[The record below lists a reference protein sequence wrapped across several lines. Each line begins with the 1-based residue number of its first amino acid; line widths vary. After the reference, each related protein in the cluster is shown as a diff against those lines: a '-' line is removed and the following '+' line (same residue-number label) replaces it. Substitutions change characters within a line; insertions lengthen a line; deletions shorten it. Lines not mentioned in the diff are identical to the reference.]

1 MTIADRSEIIRQT
14 TFARVRPALRRSAK
28 GLPSLPLALW
38 VISFVCVPAGFVL
51 TYSFQTYTW
60 YDVEL
65 PWTLQNYIDLF
76 SAGAYVRLFIKTIVI
91 AFIITLFSLT
101 LASPMAYYISRVAS
115 RRVGLVFL
123 TLIVLPL
130 WMNLIIRNYAWI
142 SLTSTNGVL
151 DKFLQLFGLPSLQL
165 IYTRELVLIVGVS
178 LFIPIALLILYAT
191 MGNISHE
198 VEEASLDLGSNRF
211 HTFRK
216 VIFPLSG
223 SAYQMATLLIFMP
236 TLAFYVTPMMLGGQ
250 EGSMLATALLPI
262 VKTVLDYAQGSAF
275 MVPII
280 ILLIVITF
288 FFRRGI
294 DVDNLY
300 RSGVGSQVA
309 RHNPRKSPSLLT
321 YTVLMVIASYVP
333 MVIMVFF
340 SFDKNPLAILP
351 LMGPTTQWYFDL
363 FQNAS
368 MKLSLRYSITVALES
383 AAIVLLLSAP
393 AAFAVVRFRFPGRSL
408 LVFLSLLPMLIPE
421 FITGMAI
428 LILLTTFNTPFSL
441 HTIAIGHVTLAVP
454 FVFLTILA
462 QQYGFDRAIEEASSD
477 LGASPVRSFLKISLP
492 LMIPALV
499 AGGFLAITISFNDF
513 VVAFLLTG
521 GETTLPIY
529 IFGLLKSATSP
540 SANAVGTLLI
550 ALVVLVILIAYFRP
564 WNMVR
569 RGLYRARLQA

>member
-1 MTIADRSEIIRQT
+1 MTVAERPEVLRQT
-14 TFARVRPALRRSAK
+14 TMARVGPAIRRSAT
-28 GLPSLPLALW
+28 GLPSVPLALW
-38 VISFVCVPAGFVL
+38 VILFVCVPAGFVL

-65 PWTLQNYIDLF
+65 PWTLENYIDLF
-76 SAGAYVRLFIKTIVI
+76 SAGAYVKLFIKTIII
-91 AFIITLFSLT
+91 ALIITVASLI

-123 TLIVLPL
+123 TVIVLPL

-151 DKFLQLFGLPSLQL
+151 DKFLQWFGLPSLQL

-191 MGNISHE
+191 MANISHE
-198 VEEASLDLGSNRF
+198 VEEASLDLGSSRF
-211 HTFRK
+211 RTFRK

-236 TLAFYVTPMMLGGQ
+236 TLAFYVSPMMLGGQ

-280 ILLIVITF
+280 ILLIAVTY

-294 DVDNLY
+294 NVDNLY

-309 RHNPRKSPSLLT
+309 RRNPRNSPWLLA
-321 YTVLMVIASYVP
+321 YTALIVGVSYVP
-333 MVIMVFF
+333 LVIMVFF

-351 LMGPTTQWYFDL
+351 LMGPTTQWYYDL

-368 MKLSLRYSITVALES
+368 MKLSLRYSLTVALES

-393 AAFAVVRFRFPGRSL
+393 AAYAVVRFRFPGRSL

-428 LILLTTFNTPFSL
+428 LIFLTTFNTPFSL

-477 LGASPVRSFLKISLP
+477 LGASPLRSFLKISLP

-499 AGGFLAITISFNDF
+499 AGGFLAITISFNDY

-550 ALVVLVILIAYFRP
+550 AFVVLIILIACFRP

-569 RGLYRARLQA
+569 RGLSRARLPA